1 MRSCRME
8 AYPLLCMRRESSC
21 QTHPSDEGRR
31 LHLSVSEAATNVE
44 ESCGRDVSEREDRRR
59 RNVTLPALDPRVIS
73 HLGNATIPRA
83 ETVHGRQ
90 RIDVNSN
97 AALRSLSP
105 SLSRGDSEGQDY
117 YNPHRRTVDLM
128 DESIEARC
136 TKRNKNR
143 SERLKLL
150 DLRSKLSS
158 KEIYLQELRA
168 EVENYKENNARQSSL
183 ITSLRARLQETEE
196 ESGLLANSKSRAEL
210 AMQGIIQE
218 NRGLKERLKEA
229 ESTLRTHMAQL
240 EDSKSQASRQSI
252 SHGHF
257 VAQISSSLGIEIM
270 GKEDP
275 EKILSKAS
283 ELCKENSAL
292 KGNIC
297 TLEETI
303 NVHETESKASRETIM
318 KLVSEVNK
326 EKKKNTSFNQQIETL
341 HKNLENVTDAKQ
353 VLEKEISILTDRLNA
368 SHRALEASK
377 HELNQVKKSASELD
391 ASLKSNFGEAK
402 AAKSLYELFKEE
414 LAAVLSLDTVTIK
427 PKEEDILKR
436 IHDLHN
442 RTGSKQ
448 ILITQLE
455 NKVCKQNEQ
464 LQNQSDLHQ
473 EALLRAKKA
482 EQQLEDL
489 WARLKLA
496 EGELASGDVIKDNLS
511 YEKQKYMK
519 FLEHLS
525 DKMKLERITADV
537 GFDMRLDAILAR
549 ADQLVKL
556 ESDAVIGNR
565 TLAHSLQKKLK
576 EQKDKFDSKE
586 LHMELLRKKI
596 AQLEE
601 EKQVR
606 TALAVERDDAN
617 LTVRRLQKKVE
628 RLQKELNA
636 AQACV
641 TELKS
646 RLSDTNEL
654 KIQTMEQQKTIEHL
668 SKSLDDLERVKS
680 KTHKKLIS
688 VKSELDYTEKEAK
701 EEKEKTTSYI
711 DVITSELKTLKT
723 TLEEVSKR
731 EKQLADFREVISRML
746 GLNVNALALPDYEI
760 VKRLEGLLHT
770 HHHHVVSCA

>member
-1 MRSCRME
+1 MSN
-8 AYPLLCMRRESSC
+8 S
-21 QTHPSDEGRR
+21 
-31 LHLSVSEAATNVE
+31 SVSNN
-44 ESCGRDVSEREDRRR
+44 SDLNS
-59 RNVTLPALDPRVIS
+59 P
-73 HLGNATIPRA
+73 ATIPRA

-196 ESGLLANSKSRAEL
+196 ESGLLENSKSRAEL

-229 ESTLRTHMAQL
+229 ESTLRAHMAQL
-240 EDSKSQASRQSI
+240 EDSKSQASRHSI

-275 EKILSKAS
+275 EKIILSKAS

-297 TLEETI
+297 TLAETI

-436 IHDLHN
+436 IQDLHN

-519 FLEHLS
+519 FLEQLS

-628 RLQKELNA
+628 RLQKEFNA